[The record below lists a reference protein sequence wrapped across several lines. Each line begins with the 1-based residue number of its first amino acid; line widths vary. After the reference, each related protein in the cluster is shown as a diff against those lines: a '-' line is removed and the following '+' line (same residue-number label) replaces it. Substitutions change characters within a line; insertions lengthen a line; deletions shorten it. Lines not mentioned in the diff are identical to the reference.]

1 MRMLGR
7 LIFYATQHAA
17 DAGKRMGWLEPSV
30 RPQPAPE
37 PAPLTS
43 ADIWT
48 RTTAPIVG
56 ALAGL
61 GRVHEL
67 QGAAAAQVD
76 AADYVL
82 GQLVADLATVMP
94 MPADTAPLRAILA
107 QMAEVTA
114 QAPAAAEP
122 AAKPAA
128 GKAMA
133 A

>member
-1 MRMLGR
+1 MLGR
-7 LIFYATQHAA
+7 LIFFATQRAA
-17 DAGKRMGWLEPSV
+17 DAGTRLGWLKPSV
-30 RPQPAPE
+30 RQQPAPG

-43 ADIWT
+43 EDIWT
-48 RTTAPIVG
+48 RATAPIVG

-82 GQLVADLATVMP
+82 RQLVADLAAIMP

-107 QMAEVTA
+107 QMAEATA
-114 QAPAAAEP
+114 QAPSAAEP
-122 AAKPAA
+122 ATKPAA